1 MVGAPHFLS
10 MTTLRPRGPSVTLT
24 ASARW
29 FTPRSRWRRASSSN
43 SRILGIDYLNLR
55 VGSGFGYGA
64 QHHRAPGRQAPRPTT
79 GGTGALLL
87 LLDDREHV
95 AGREHQVLL
104 ARVLHFRAAVL
115 AVQHHV
121 AHGDVERNALARV
134 VDATWADRE
143 DLALLGLLLRGV
155 RDNQPGR
162 GDLLC
167 LKRLDH
173 DAVLERL
180 ENNLG
185 GGRHDLTSPSE
196 KRVTVSCLRGD
207 QERSLPSRVSDLAS
221 SQLALYIIEC

>member
-64 QHHRAPGRQAPRPTT
+64 QHRRAPGRQAPRPTT

-87 LLDDREHV
+87 LLDNREHV

-115 AVQHHV
+115 AVQDNV
-121 AHGDVERNALARV
+121 ADLDVHGNALGARV
-134 VDATWADRE
+134 VEAAGTDRE

-155 RDNQPGR
+155 RDDQPGCR
-162 GDLLC
+162 GLLR

-173 DAVLERL
+173 DPVLEWF

-185 GGRHDLTSPSE
+185 GGRHDLTSPSG
-196 KRVTVSCLRGD
+196 KG
-207 QERSLPSRVSDLAS
+207 
-221 SQLALYIIEC
+221 